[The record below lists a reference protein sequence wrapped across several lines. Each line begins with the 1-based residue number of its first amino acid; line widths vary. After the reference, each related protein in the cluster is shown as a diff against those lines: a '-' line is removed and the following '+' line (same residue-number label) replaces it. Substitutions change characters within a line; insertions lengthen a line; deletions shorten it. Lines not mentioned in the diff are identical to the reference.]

1 MKNKHLLQADKD
13 PPCVLVNVFREKANG
28 QSWPWCPFA
37 RRQCGRERKQVLHFA
52 EDLCA
57 ARAATTL
64 PDEIIQHLYPV
75 WTQTIS
81 NPTSHVAALT
91 RFQNAPVLEPTNK
104 PDSRLHVSFQ
114 NVCLTDAWEHHVV
127 ERQFKPIFGSK
138 TYQWEGTREKKW
150 KKKLHWQLATAPFKK
165 QSKKCTKQANATG
178 SLWRPKSITAATLG
192 LSTFLQSD
200 IACKRPAVAHRQK
213 RHSKWTQMS
222 QSVTW
227 ALGFIPLK
235 LKGK

>member
-150 KKKLHWQLATAPFKK
+150 KKNCTDSLQLLPSRSKARNALNK
-165 QSKKCTKQANATG
+165 QTPPVLCEDQNRS
-178 SLWRPKSITAATLG
+178 P
-192 LSTFLQSD
+192 LQ
-200 IACKRPAVAHRQK
+200 P
-213 RHSKWTQMS
+213 
-222 QSVTW
+222 W
-227 ALGFIPLK
+227 ALARFCNLISLV
-235 LKGK
+235 KGQQWRIGKNGTANERKWVNQSHEL